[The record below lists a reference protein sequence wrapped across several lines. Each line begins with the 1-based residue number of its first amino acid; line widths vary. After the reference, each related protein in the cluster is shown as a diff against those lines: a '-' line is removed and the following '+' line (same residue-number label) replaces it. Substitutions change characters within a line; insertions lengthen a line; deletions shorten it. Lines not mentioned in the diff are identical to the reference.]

1 MIFWAAKLLPF
12 PARPP
17 KQPTLALRGPGTPLW
32 PRAAAGVLVSTP
44 ASPKGPAGP
53 PC

>member
-17 KQPTLALRGPGTPLW
+17 KQPTLALRGPGIPPLATCGGGV
-32 PRAAAGVLVSTP
+32 PRICA
-44 ASPKGPAGP
+44 
-53 PC
+53 